1 MFRNVSLWPNV
12 GRGLVHDWS
21 LIRKVARLQN
31 CFVNFW
37 LPCCFPAWNSVRYLS
52 QPVGILTQRG
62 KKSRS
67 WRWRCTKK
75 TGAYLC
81 SMCAPMSSSFQA
93 FRIVF
98 LHTCLWVPGNVAL
111 ILQQHSEH
119 IGYAPDGKLNHLHCL
134 WRAVFALCFLN
145 LICICIAPR
154 LPFHL
159 RHGPHT
165 LFHTQLCHTLSFTH
179 NFHTHTPSFTH
190 NSVTHSL
197 SHTLSFTHN
206 FVTHS
211 LSHTT
216 FTHTHHLS
224 HTLSFTHNFVT
235 HSLSHTTFTHTIF
248 HTHSLSHTTL
258 SHTLFHTQLSHTP
271 SFTHTLF
278 HTQLCHT
285 LSSTH
290 NFVTHSL
297 SHTTLSHT
305 LFHTQLSHTPSFTHT
320 LFHTQLLDPPPPPL
334 SFLSS
339 SSRYNICC
347 SLLEEV
353 DLWGF
358 LVLSFCLQC
367 YPCWT
372 KNNQNVTKTTHIE
385 QAGRGQFSCLAGR
398 LIRISNPTS
407 IGVRLEQLRVLFLV
421 MLYQSTLA
429 DSGGFQ
435 LCKTFKAPRL
445 RAMPSMEICS
455 GFKSSGLGIKFF
467 DVRRNLE
474 SLQTPRF
481 CKVTVALLALWVGL
495 ISKVLCRKYA
505 FWNREHH
512 TRSWFFSKLVSTP
525 LKITAAKQT
534 LCN

>member
-1 MFRNVSLWPNV
+1 
-12 GRGLVHDWS
+12 
-21 LIRKVARLQN
+21 
-31 CFVNFW
+31 
-37 LPCCFPAWNSVRYLS
+37 
-52 QPVGILTQRG
+52 
-62 KKSRS
+62 
-67 WRWRCTKK
+67 
-75 TGAYLC
+75 
-81 SMCAPMSSSFQA
+81 MS
-93 FRIVF
+93 
-98 LHTCLWVPGNVAL
+98 L

-119 IGYAPDGKLNHLHCL
+119 IGYAPVGKLNRLIACDVL
-134 WRAVFALCFLN
+134 SFFALCFLN
-145 LICICIAPR
+145 LICICIAPK

-165 LFHTQLCHTLSFTH
+165 LFHIQLCHTLSFTH
-179 NFHTHTPSFTH
+179 TIFHTQLYHTLSFTH
-190 NSVTHSL
+190 NFATHSL

-211 LSHTT
+211 LSHTPS
-216 FTHTHHLS
+216 FTHTLFHTQLCHTLFHTQLSHTPSFTHTLFHTQLCHTLSFTHNFHTHHLS

-235 HSLSHTTFTHTIF
+235 HSLSHTIFTHTIF
-248 HTHSLSHTTL
+248 HTHS
-258 SHTLFHTQLSHTP
+258 LSHTP

-297 SHTTLSHT
+297 SHTTLS
-305 LFHTQLSHTPSFTHT
+305 HT

-372 KNNQNVTKTTHIE
+372 KNSQNVTKTTHIE
-385 QAGRGQFSCLAGR
+385 QAGRGQFSCLGGR

-474 SLQTPRF
+474 SLQTNP
-481 CKVTVALLALWVGL
+481 
-495 ISKVLCRKYA
+495 
-505 FWNREHH
+505 
-512 TRSWFFSKLVSTP
+512 
-525 LKITAAKQT
+525 
-534 LCN
+534 

>member
-1 MFRNVSLWPNV
+1 MLFSCMKQCQVP
-12 GRGLVHDWS
+12 
-21 LIRKVARLQN
+21 
-31 CFVNFW
+31 
-37 LPCCFPAWNSVRYLS
+37 FPARGHFDPTWEEIAQLTLAVHQKNRCVFVQYVRANELVVSGLPNSFPSHLS
-52 QPVGILTQRG
+52 LSSRKRG
-62 KKSRS
+62 FDTS
-67 WRWRCTKK
+67 
-75 TGAYLC
+75 A
-81 SMCAPMSSSFQA
+81 A
-93 FRIVF
+93 FRTHWLCTGWKTESPALLVTCCLCIVF
-98 LHTCLWVPGNVAL
+98 
-111 ILQQHSEH
+111 SEL
-119 IGYAPDGKLNHLHCL
+119 DLHLH
-134 WRAVFALCFLN
+134 RAQ
-145 LICICIAPR
+145 AP
-154 LPFHL
+154 LPSSPWPTHSLSHTTLSHTLFHTQL
-159 RHGPHT
+159 SHTPSFTHT
-165 LFHTQLCHTLSFTH
+165 LFHTQLCHTL
-179 NFHTHTPSFTH
+179 
-190 NSVTHSL
+190 
-197 SHTLSFTHN
+197 
-206 FVTHS
+206 
-211 LSHTT
+211 
-216 FTHTHHLS
+216 
-224 HTLSFTHNFVT
+224 
-235 HSLSHTTFTHTIF
+235 THTIF

-285 LSSTH
+285 LSFTH
-290 NFVTHSL
+290 NFHTH
-297 SHTTLSHT
+297 HLSHT
-305 LFHTQLSHTPSFTHT
+305 LSFTHNFSI
-320 LFHTQLLDPPPPPL
+320 LHHLLCL
-334 SFLSS
+334 SFLP
-339 SSRYNICC
+339 RPATTFVAHYWKK
-347 SLLEEV
+347 LT
-353 DLWGF
+353 WGF